1 MLESSLSLLCR
12 EVVDSHG
19 GYSMSSKLE
28 DSIIAPQGAMINYS
42 SYLKVKELLSLQQQ
56 LSTPPEHDEMLFIII
71 HQTYELWFK
80 QILHEIDL
88 AEKDLDS
95 DNSFGALKTL
105 KRISTIQNIL
115 TQQVSILE
123 TMTPNDFN
131 LFRSKLNPASG
142 FQSHQF
148 RVLEFRM
155 GLKDK
160 AYLKFFQTQSDSLQ
174 AMETAL
180 NKPSFQDHLMG
191 FLARR
196 GYKIPEKILSRNVTM
211 EWASCQEVEDIFKD
225 IYENHSRHSE
235 AYTLLEAL
243 CDLDQQF
250 TLWRYRHVAMVER
263 MIGARIGTGGSS
275 GVKYLASTLSKRFFP
290 EIWSLRSRLGSAEA
304 YGQSRGS

>member
-1 MLESSLSLLCR
+1 MSGAS
-12 EVVDSHG
+12 
-19 GYSMSSKLE
+19 GYKMSSKLE
-28 DSIIAPQGAMINYS
+28 DGIIAPQGSMVTYS
-42 SYLKVKELLSLQQQ
+42 SYLKIPELLSLQVP
-56 LSTPPEHDEMLFIII
+56 LSRPEEHDETLFIII

-80 QILHEIDL
+80 QILHELDL
-88 AEKDLDS
+88 AEKDLDG
-95 DNSFGALKTL
+95 DNPFGALKTL

-131 LFRSKLNPASG
+131 LFRSRLNPASG

-155 GLKDK
+155 GLKDHG
-160 AYLKFFQTQSDSLQ
+160 YLKFFKTNPEAIK
-174 AMETAL
+174 AMEHAL
-180 NKPSFQDHLMG
+180 NRPAFQDHLLG

-196 GYKIPEKILSRNVTM
+196 SYKIPGRLLSRDVSL
-211 EWASCQEVEDIFKD
+211 EWTPSAELEDVFKD
-225 IYENHSRHSE
+225 IYENHSNHFE

-263 MIGARIGTGGSS
+263 MIGSRVGTGGSS

-290 EIWSLRSRLGSAEA
+290 ELWTLRGRLGGGQT
-304 YGQSRGS
+304 YGQPQS

>member
-1 MLESSLSLLCR
+1 
-12 EVVDSHG
+12 
-19 GYSMSSKLE
+19 MSGASDYKMSNKFE
-28 DSIIAPQGAMINYS
+28 DGIIAPQGSMVTYS
-42 SYLKVKELLSLQQQ
+42 SYLKIPQLLSLQEP
-56 LSTPPEHDEMLFIII
+56 LSNPREHDETLFIII

-80 QILHEIDL
+80 QILHELDL
-88 AEKDLDS
+88 AEKDLD
-95 DNSFGALKTL
+95 NNKPFGALKTL

-148 RVLEFRM
+148 RVLEFRL
-155 GLKDK
+155 GLKDQ
-160 AYLKFFQTQSDSLQ
+160 AYLKFFKTNSEAIT
-174 AMETAL
+174 AMEHAL
-180 NKPSFQDHLMG
+180 NRPAFHDHLVG

-196 GYKIPEKILSRNVTM
+196 SYKIPGSVLSRDVTL
-211 EWASCQEVEDIFKD
+211 EWTPSQELEDVFKD
-225 IYENHSRHSE
+225 IYENHSDHYE

-263 MIGARIGTGGSS
+263 MIGFRTGTGGSS

-290 EIWSLRSRLGSAEA
+290 ELWSLRGRLGSGMN
-304 YGQSRGS
+304 YGQPQS